1 VSRDFCTPRNCWS
14 KSTLSFFEV
23 PASFDAETYLA
34 GAWGIL
40 RGDLVTVRVVFARGL
55 ARYIRERVW
64 HPSQKLRDLPDG
76 RVEMTL
82 LVADT
87 LEVRRWILGYGV
99 QAEVVAPEGLR
110 EALRV
115 EAQALSE
122 MLRPTRRPLQASR
135 ASRQT
140 ARGVAS

>member
-1 VSRDFCTPRNCWS
+1 M
-14 KSTLSFFEV
+14 
-23 PASFDAETYLA
+23 
-34 GAWGIL
+34 
-40 RGDLVTVRVVFARGL
+40 
-55 ARYIRERVW
+55 W

-82 LVADT
+82 TVADT

-115 EAQALSE
+115 EAEALAAA
-122 MLRPTRRPLQASR
+122 LAPQRPTLSWSAARGGATPGAENIRGDRP
-135 ASRQT
+135 T
-140 ARGVAS
+140 ARAR